1 MTGLSDKIAQ
11 HLVAARFEQLPPE
24 AVLGAKRALLDALG
38 VSLAASSLGEGCS
51 AFLDL
56 AASDGGAPLS
66 TILGRTQKVPPQQ
79 AAFANGALAHAMDFE
94 DTHDASA
101 THPNSANVPA
111 ALAIGEALNASG
123 KELLLALALGCDF
136 VCRLGLGL
144 EDDPSERG
152 WYTPAILS
160 AYGAAIASAS
170 LLHLDHRGMLDTL
183 SLTLCQATCSAEIKR
198 SPQSL
203 IRSIREAFSAQ
214 AGVQAALLAQKGI
227 TGFDLPLEGKAGF
240 YGLYGNGRFDETT
253 LTQDLGTRFEGAFL
267 SFKPWPTCRGTHVY
281 IDILLRL
288 MREYHVTTDQIDTIE
303 IDVNSLN
310 LMLCTPEQQKQN
322 PLTLIDA
329 KFSLPFTLAF
339 TALYGEPSL
348 DELTP
353 DRLKDPAIL
362 SLATH
367 IKHRVKSDWSYQ
379 QATRGRLTL
388 HLKDGRSFTLE
399 DQIAPG
405 HPDRPLSQTQLEKK
419 FHSCAAKAA
428 LPLTSSQSDQVIKI
442 IGDLEHH
449 KTQDLIRAIR
459 ADH

>member
-1 MTGLSDKIAQ
+1 MTGLSDQITA
-11 HLVAARFEQLPPE
+11 HLVKARFEHLPPE
-24 AVLGAKRALLDALG
+24 AIIGAKRALLDALG
-38 VSLAASSLGEGCS
+38 VSLAATQLGEGCS
-51 AFLDL
+51 AFLDM
-56 AASDGGAPLS
+56 AASDAGTPRA
-66 TILGRTQKVPPQQ
+66 TILGRRPKVPPQQ

-101 THPNSANVPA
+101 THPNSASVPA
-111 ALAIGEALNASG
+111 ALAIAETLNASG
-123 KELLLALALGCDF
+123 QELILALAISCDF

-144 EDDPSERG
+144 EADPSEHG
-152 WYTPAILS
+152 WYTPAIVS
-160 AYGAAIASAS
+160 AFGAGIAAAT
-170 LLHLDHRGMLDTL
+170 LLQLDQRGMLDTL

-198 SPQSL
+198 SPHSL

-240 YGLYGNGRFDETT
+240 YGLYGNGRFNKAA
-253 LTQDLGTRFEGAFL
+253 LTKGLGQRFEGAYL

-288 MREYHVTTDQIDTIE
+288 MHDHHLNRDQIEVIE

-310 LMLCTPEQQKQN
+310 LMLCAPETQKLN
-322 PLTLIDA
+322 PRTLIDA

-348 DELTP
+348 DEFTP
-353 DRLKDPAIL
+353 DRLNDPAIL
-362 SLATH
+362 SLAAH
-367 IKHRVKSDWSYQ
+367 IKHRVNSDWPYQ

-388 HLKDGRSFTLE
+388 RLKDGRSFTLE

-405 HPDRPLSQTQLEKK
+405 HPERPLSQTQLENK
-419 FHSCAAKAA
+419 FRSCAAKAA
-428 LPLTSSQSDQVIKI
+428 LPLTSTQSDEVIKI
-442 IGDLEHH
+442 IADLEHH
-449 KTQDLIRAIR
+449 KTKDLILAIR